1 MIMRTTLIL
10 RSLSLIV
17 ALSLLTSCSAES
29 VDDGKIHIVVTT
41 SVLGDIV
48 NRAFGTEASVATIMP
63 GGADPH
69 EFEPSARQVAE
80 IRSADL
86 VVANGLGLEEGLE
99 DVLEEIGSDAL
110 VEVGPQVEPIAFDES
125 GVADPH
131 VWLDPL
137 RMIAVV
143 DVLAERLGSID
154 ASVDWQSGAS
164 AYQSELLATDQWVT
178 DRLASIPPSDRV
190 LVTGH
195 QAFGY
200 FADRYGFD
208 VIATVLPG
216 ATTMVEPSASGFAEV
231 VSVLESSDARA
242 VFTDIGES
250 QALAE
255 QLVQQVDRDVLVIPL
270 YSGTMSEDGSGPGDY
285 LAMMRWNAEQI
296 ALGLER

>member
-10 RSLSLIV
+10 KTLSLVV

-29 VDDGKIHIVVTT
+29 VDDGEIHIVVTT

-48 NRAFGTEASVATIMP
+48 NRAFGTEASVTTIMP

-99 DVLEEIGSDAL
+99 DVLEEIDGDAL
-110 VEVGPQVEPIAFDES
+110 VEVGPQVAPIAFDES
-125 GVADPH
+125 GASDPH

-143 DVLAERLGSID
+143 DVVAERLGSID

-164 AYQSELLATDQWVT
+164 AYQSELLATDQWIT
-178 DRLASIPPSDRV
+178 DRLASIPTADRI

-231 VSVLESSDARA
+231 VSVLESSEARA

-270 YSGTMSEDGSGPGDY
+270 YSGTMNEDGSGPGDY